1 MYGRSQL
8 EETSAFFNDLC
19 IRISPLH
26 YEEMGKFLRK
36 IRNESVC
43 IIEKFKLSYLYTSIL
58 L

>member
-1 MYGRSQL
+1 MEDHSLNKRL
-8 EETSAFFNDLC
+8 PFLMTSAFEFHHS
-19 IRISPLH
+19 I

>member
-1 MYGRSQL
+1 MEDHSLNKRL
-8 EETSAFFNDLC
+8 PFAFEFHHC
-19 IRISPLH
+19 T

>member
-1 MYGRSQL
+1 MEDHSLNKRL
-8 EETSAFFNDLC
+8 PFLMTSAFEFHHC
-19 IRISPLH
+19 T

-58 L
+58 I